1 LPVGANVG
9 CEDELDGFSADE
21 VGTDVNIEVD
31 ANTRV
36 ADDEPAWLT
45 EEGGGA
51 LELPLLLFALA
62 LDP

>member
-36 ADDEPAWLT
+36 ADDELAWLT
-45 EEGGGA
+45 E
-51 LELPLLLFALA
+51 
-62 LDP
+62 